1 MIVSSKQARLALAGA
16 AVALGVAGC
25 GETTST
31 KSFQG
36 EEHAVAQRISSFQKD
51 ATEGSESKLCDN
63 DLASALVTGIRKSAD
78 GKECKEVLKEQ
89 VKDVE
94 DPTLTIKSVSV
105 SGNTATATVKSTKA
119 GKSHSYTLKLVK
131 EGGAWKISGV

>member
-1 MIVSSKQARLALAGA
+1 MIVSSKQGRLVLAGA

-25 GETTST
+25 GEATSTTSF
-31 KSFQG
+31 KG
-36 EEHAVAQRISSFQKD
+36 EEHAVAQRVSTFQKD

-63 DLASALVTGIRKSAD
+63 DLASALVAGLRRSAN

-89 VKDVE
+89 VKDIE
-94 DPTLTIKSVSV
+94 DPALTIKAVSV
-105 SGNTATATVKSTKA
+105 NGNTATATVKSTKA
-119 GKSHSYTLKLVK
+119 GKSHSYNLKLVK